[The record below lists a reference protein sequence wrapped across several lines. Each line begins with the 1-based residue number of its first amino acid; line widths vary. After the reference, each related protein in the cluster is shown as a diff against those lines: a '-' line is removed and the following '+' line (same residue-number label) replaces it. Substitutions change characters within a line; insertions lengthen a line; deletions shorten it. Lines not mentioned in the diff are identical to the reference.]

1 MVDHGTLSS
10 GTDATDEPLCLA
22 LETATATASVAL
34 LRGGVELDVR
44 RGGDGQHHCETLLT
58 MVDDLLTAG
67 RWRLDD
73 VDLFAVSI
81 GPGAFTSLRIGLA
94 TLKGLAFGSERPAV
108 AVPTLEA
115 LALSA
120 CRALPEVP
128 TGVLVPA
135 LDARRGE
142 VYAAAY
148 EAQALAALGA
158 EPAPAVLAESVYA
171 PAELAEALPE
181 GGCLVGEG
189 AAVVGPELEAR
200 AQGGWRREGRAPE
213 VPDAVA
219 VGLLGLARFAAGY
232 GRSAS
237 ELVPRYVR
245 RAEAEV
251 TRTAQ
256 RLEAT

>member
-1 MVDHGTLSS
+1 MGSH
-10 GTDATDEPLCLA
+10 DEPLCLA

-34 LRGGVELDVR
+34 LRGSAELGLL
-44 RGGDGQHHCETLLT
+44 RGSEGQHHCETLLP
-58 MVDDLLTAG
+58 MIDELLGAEG
-67 RWRLDD
+67 VRLDD
-73 VDLFAVSI
+73 LDLFAVSI

-94 TLKGLAFGSERPAV
+94 TLKGLAFGGDQPAV
-108 AVPTLEA
+108 AVSTLEA

-120 CRALPEVP
+120 CRALPEPPV
-128 TGVLVPA
+128 GYLVPV

-148 EAQALAALGA
+148 EAPAGSAAGLG
-158 EPAPAVLAESVYA
+158 EPVMPASVYA
-171 PAELAEALPE
+171 AAELAQALPQ

-189 AAVVGPELEAR
+189 AAVVAPELL
-200 AQGGWRREGRAPE
+200 AQPGGPWRSESRAPE

-219 VGLLGLARFAAGY
+219 VGLLGLAHFASGQARPAG
-232 GRSAS
+232 

-251 TRTAQ
+251 TRTAE

>member
-1 MVDHGTLSS
+1 MASN
-10 GTDATDEPLCLA
+10 DETLCLA

-34 LRGGVELDVR
+34 LRGSVELGLR
-44 RGGDGQHHCETLLT
+44 RGSDGQHHCETLLP
-58 MVDDLLTAG
+58 MIDDLLVAEG
-67 RWRLDD
+67 LGLDD
-73 VDLFAVSI
+73 LDLFAVSI

-94 TLKGLAFGSERPAV
+94 TLKGLAFGGDRPAV
-108 AVPTLEA
+108 AVSTLEA

-120 CRALPEVP
+120 YRALPEPPV
-128 TGVLVPA
+128 GYLVPA

-148 EAQALAALGA
+148 RVGLG
-158 EPAPAVLAESVYA
+158 EPVIPASLYSA
-171 PAELAEALPE
+171 AELAEALPQ

-189 AAVVGPELEAR
+189 AAVVGPALAAEPGAP
-200 AQGGWRREGRAPE
+200 WRSESRAPE

-219 VGLLGLARFAAGY
+219 VGLLGLAHFAAGQ
-232 GRSAS
+232 GRPAG

-251 TRTAQ
+251 TRTAE